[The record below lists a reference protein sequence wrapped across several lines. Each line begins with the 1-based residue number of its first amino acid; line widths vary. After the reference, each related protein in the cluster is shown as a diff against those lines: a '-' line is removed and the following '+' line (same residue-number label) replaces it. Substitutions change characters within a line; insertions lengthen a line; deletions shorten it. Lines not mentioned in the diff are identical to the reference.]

1 MTYIHHLK
9 GPRSESPSS
18 KQVRFSVAETIYE
31 PFDAKDAHTID
42 QILALLH
49 VASRKVP
56 VESSIPLSSSHSVAY
71 RHNEA
76 ARENAVLVVPSRD
89 SATYIQPQRVEY
101 VNNPPRSRSQSQR
114 SHSQSQSHTSSHPC
128 ANDQVRS
135 PRVRDDSVRLV
146 SNMRKPSSR
155 SSHHRSD
162 SDASSRSYGESR
174 SGERKRANRT
184 SSGSDKTL
192 VNDSEL
198 PWAPATSVIYAK
210 ECGRNKSNSDE
221 NQPIIKSPKVN
232 SFIISI
238 YNYQCQLTN
247 FFIGLTASFG
257 RSIPNVYT
265 PSATQS
271 QSYINCHNMIILT
284 PYLVIEEPNA
294 HVRLVTG
301 DPLLIFTISFL

>member
-1 MTYIHHLK
+1 MRQSSLFD
-9 GPRSESPSS
+9 GPRSESPSA
-18 KQVRFSVAETIYE
+18 KQVRFNFSETIYE

-76 ARENAVLVVPSRD
+76 AREQAVLIVPSRD
-89 SATYIQPQRVEY
+89 SASYIQPQRVEY

-114 SHSQSQSHTSSHPC
+114 RLHSQSQSYTSSRSY

-135 PRVRDDSVRLV
+135 PRVRDDRVRLV
-146 SNMRKPSSR
+146 SNMRRPSNQ
-155 SSHHRSD
+155 SSHHRS
-162 SDASSRSYGESR
+162 SSHTSSRSQGENR

-198 PWAPATSVIYAK
+198 SWAPATSVMYAK
-210 ECGRNKSNSDE
+210 QCGRNPSNSEE
-221 NQPIIKSPKVN
+221 NQPIIVSPKG
-232 SFIISI
+232 SSSLRRSDAQ
-238 YNYQCQLTN
+238 YQAPTPRRRHRLLQ
-247 FFIGLTASFG
+247 GLTHMF
-257 RSIPNVYT
+257 
-265 PSATQS
+265 
-271 QSYINCHNMIILT
+271 
-284 PYLVIEEPNA
+284 
-294 HVRLVTG
+294 
-301 DPLLIFTISFL
+301 D